1 MKRFSV
7 KLYIICFLVIVSTSN
22 CAVVPSSLRLV
33 LNRRS
38 VKFQGAPET
47 VAQIENTAISGPGGK
62 IPLRI
67 YTPAGTGPFPMLMY
81 FHGGGWVLGN
91 LDTCNNACHFLS
103 KTIGCIVISVD
114 YRLAPEHKFPA
125 AVEDAYTATVWAA
138 EHAGKINGDSSRLA
152 VAGESAGGNL
162 AAAVCIMAQDREGPP
177 LVFQMLAYPSTNLDT
192 LETNSYRKYAK
203 GHGLTKFHAS
213 WFRKQ
218 YLGDEKN
225 GKSPYASPLLAEN
238 VSGVPPALVLTGEFD
253 VLRDDGEL
261 YVERLKEEGVQAR
274 FIRYADRGHM
284 AHWMTPSGEAGD
296 AQYQV
301 AFALKAVFRSKFTKL
316 RNNCQNCP

>member
-7 KLYIICFLVIVSTSN
+7 YLYIICSLVIISTAS
-22 CAVVPSSLRLV
+22 CAVVPSSLRSV

-38 VKFQGAPET
+38 VNFQGAPET
-47 VAQIENTAISGPGGK
+47 VAQVENRLIPGPEGK

-67 YTPAGTGPFPMLMY
+67 YTPDGEGPFPILMY

-103 KTIGCIVISVD
+103 KTVGCIVISVD

-138 EHAGKINGDSSRLA
+138 EHAEEINGDTSRLA

-162 AAAVCIMAQDREGPP
+162 AAAVCIMAQDRGRPP

-192 LETNSYRKYAK
+192 LETDSYRQYAK
-203 GHGLTKFHAS
+203 GYGLTKFHAS
-213 WFRKQ
+213 WFRNQ
-218 YLGDEKN
+218 YIGDEKD

-238 VSGVPPALVLTGEFD
+238 LSGVPPALVLTGEFD
-253 VLRDDGEL
+253 VLRDDGES

-274 FIRYADRGHM
+274 FIRYADKGHM

-296 AQYQV
+296 AQHQV
-301 AFALKAVFRSKFTKL
+301 AFALKAVFRSKPRSL
-316 RNNCQNCP
+316 RDNCENCP